1 MIFTGDAIFEGG
13 AGKFLE
19 GTPLMMHQILY
30 RMLEYEDEAENVK
43 LFYGHDYGW
52 KNTMWMKEVI
62 FSKDKIRSDTSPRLL
77 QLRDKI
83 DAKHERLTAL
93 RSTEKTQ
100 YSTGNTLKEEL
111 ELNLFLNIVKEAS
124 SHGYEDGENELGLD
138 ELGDL
143 IGCQEDPVRITERGV
158 EGIRI
163 LRESRSAFDQFVDP
177 IGSKYR
183 AWKSKLRMQQIEMKK
198 EE

>member
-52 KNTMWMKEVI
+52 KNIMWVKESI

-83 DAKHERLTAL
+83 EAKHERLMAL
-93 RSTEKTQ
+93 RTTEKTQ

-111 ELNLFLNIVKEAS
+111 ELNLYLNIVKEAS
-124 SHGYEDGENELGLD
+124 SHGYEDG
-138 ELGDL
+138 
-143 IGCQEDPVRITERGV
+143 
-158 EGIRI
+158 
-163 LRESRSAFDQFVDP
+163 
-177 IGSKYR
+177 
-183 AWKSKLRMQQIEMKK
+183 
-198 EE
+198 